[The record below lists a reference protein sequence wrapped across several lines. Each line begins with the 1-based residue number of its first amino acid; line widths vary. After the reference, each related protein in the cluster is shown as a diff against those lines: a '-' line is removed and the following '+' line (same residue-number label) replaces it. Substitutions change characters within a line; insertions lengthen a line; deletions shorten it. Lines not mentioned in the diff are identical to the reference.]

1 MDVVLIRVTEDG
13 RMQELPIK
21 RDRVVIGRQTDCDV
35 RVPAAGISRRHCE
48 IVQEEG
54 GPLIRDLGSSNGTWV
69 NQERVESARLSAGDL
84 VSFGSFVFVVRIDGS
99 PAEIEPEHCFEDGL
113 PEAEEAKAPSRVAK
127 SGGPGGAGAG
137 GAGGVND
144 DSSVF
149 DFDFDL
155 SDDDDSQP
163 PL

>member
-1 MDVVLIRVTEDG
+1 MDVALIRVTEDG
-13 RMQELPIK
+13 RTQELPIR

-35 RVPAAGISRRHCE
+35 RIPAAGISRHHCE
-48 IVQEEG
+48 LVQDDDG
-54 GPLIRDLGSSNGTWV
+54 LLIRDLGSSNGTYV
-69 NQERVESARLSAGDL
+69 NQERVESERLSAGDL
-84 VSFGSFVFVVRIDGS
+84 VSFGAFVFVVRIDGK
-99 PAEIEPEHCFEDGL
+99 PEEIEPEHCYEDGL
-113 PEAEEAKAPSRVAK
+113 PEQEEAKAPPRVAQ
-127 SGGPGGAGAG
+127 SGGGARPNSGD
-137 GAGGVND
+137 ND

>member
-1 MDVVLIRVTEDG
+1 MEVVLIRVTEDG
-13 RMQELPIK
+13 RTQELPIR

-35 RVPAAGISRRHCE
+35 RVPAAGISRHHCE
-48 IVQEEG
+48 LTQDDEG
-54 GPLIRDLGSSNGTWV
+54 LVIRDLGSSNGTWV
-69 NQERVESARLSAGDL
+69 NQERVESQRLSAGDL
-84 VSFGSFVFVVRIDGS
+84 ISFGSYVFVVRIDGE
-99 PAEIEPEHCFEDGL
+99 PAEIDPEHCYEDGL
-113 PEAEEAKAPSRVAK
+113 PEAEGAVEPPRVAQ
-127 SGGPGGAGAG
+127 SGGAATAGAG
-137 GAGGVND
+137 GAGD

>member
-13 RMQELPIK
+13 RMQELPIR

-35 RVPAAGISRRHCE
+35 RVPAAGISRHHCE
-48 IVQEEG
+48 VVQDDDG
-54 GPLIRDLGSSNGTWV
+54 LLINDLGSSNGTWV
-69 NQERVESARLSAGDL
+69 NQERVESKRLSAGDL
-84 VSFGSFVFVVRIDGS
+84 VSFGSFVFVVRIDGN
-99 PAEIEPEHCFEDGL
+99 PTEIEPEHCFEDGL
-113 PEAEEAKAPSRVAK
+113 PDTDDAKEPPRVVQ
-127 SGGPGGAGAG
+127 SGGAAAK
-137 GAGGVND
+137 AGGVND